1 MKNYVTEFFDN
12 SLFSDSQWQDKSV
25 LIIVPH
31 EDDELNL
38 TGATI
43 CNLLQHKIK
52 VRVVFCTNADRFDR
66 GELRVREAM
75 ASCKALG
82 MPRGNIIFLGYCNT
96 LRINKD
102 VHFYNGTTD
111 DILVTS
117 TRKLTET
124 YCPPEKPEFCFLHH
138 QIHHAYTKRNFRN
151 DIKEV
156 ISLYKPD
163 VIFVNDFDRHPDHR
177 AVSFIFEEALAKILQ
192 TPGNTYHPEVY
203 KGFAYNGAFLGK
215 RDFYTYLNLGGEER
229 ASAEYSNNSAYDT
242 DFPPYDWD
250 KRLRLPVPGK
260 FLSRTIKGSRLYPA
274 IKAYLS
280 QGLIHNAKRI
290 INSDQVFWQRRTDS
304 LSYQARFSV
313 SSGNGTVLNDFKLA
327 DCADILQEPANLDA
341 GTWIPDKSDPYKE
354 VFIQFHRPQKITRII
369 LHGNIDFNSRVLS
382 GFLTFSN
389 GKHLEFGSLRPG
401 AKPTIV
407 DFPLMENIVSIRLT
421 LLNTQGPK
429 AGLNEIEIY
438 EHKVAPTLFSFIKLM
453 VKDTFAYDYWVDNKV
468 EALYMNIYAHDST
481 GSHLYEGRIPER
493 YVFTYVGGKNFKVR
507 GSTIYLQKGFKE
519 GVVRVTDKEQPELFD
534 QIVIHRKS
542 YFALFRFKCVQA
554 FDALSTRIEHLAR
567 TKYYKKVVKE
577 KDPDL
582 GKIPE

>member
-1 MKNYVTEFFDN
+1 MKTFVTNFFDN
-12 SLFSDSQWQDKSV
+12 SLFSGSQWQDKSV
-25 LIIVPH
+25 MIIVPH

-52 VRVVFCTNADRFDR
+52 VRVVVCTNADRFDR
-66 GELRVREAM
+66 GELRVREGI

-82 MPRGNIIFLGYCNT
+82 IPDEDVIFLGYCNT
-96 LRINKD
+96 FRINKNL
-102 VHFYNGTTD
+102 HFYNGAAD
-111 DILVTS
+111 DIIVTS
-117 TRKLTET
+117 TRNMTET

-138 QIHHAYTKRNFRN
+138 KIHHKFTKKNFRY

-156 ISLYKPD
+156 LTMYKPD

-192 TPGNTYHPEVY
+192 TPGNAYTPEVY

-215 RDFYTYLNLGGEER
+215 RDFYASLNLAGEER

-250 KRLRLPVPGK
+250 KRLRLPVPVN
-260 FLSRTIKGSRLYPA
+260 FLSRTLKGSCLYPA
-274 IKAYLS
+274 IRAYLS

-290 INSDQVFWQRRTDS
+290 INSDQIFWRRRTDS
-304 LSYQARFSV
+304 LTYQAKISV
-313 SSGNGTVLNDFKLA
+313 SSGNGKVLNDFKLA
-327 DCADILQEPANLDA
+327 DCTDILKEPADLDA
-341 GTWIPDKSDPYKE
+341 GTWIPDKRDPYKE
-354 VFIQFHRPQKITRII
+354 IFLQFAKPQKITRII
-369 LHGNIDFNSRVLS
+369 LHGNVDFNSRVLT

-401 AKPTIV
+401 AKSTII
-407 DFPLMENIVSIRLT
+407 DFPLMENIVSVKLT
-421 LLNTQGPK
+421 LLNIQGPK

-438 EHKVAPTLFSFIKLM
+438 EHKIAPTLFSFIKIRI
-453 VKDTFAYDYWVDNKV
+453 KDTFAYDYWVNNKT
-468 EALYMNIYAHDST
+468 EDLYMNLYAYDAQGAHF
-481 GSHLYEGRIPER
+481 YEGRIPKN
-493 YVFTYVGGKNFKVR
+493 YIFTYVGGKNFKVK
-507 GSTIYLQKGFKE
+507 GSMVYLQKGFKE
-519 GVVRVTDKEQPELFD
+519 GVVRVTDALHPELFD

-542 YFALFRFKCVQA
+542 LWELFRFKFVQA
-554 FDALSTRIEHLAR
+554 CDAIFTRIEHLVKN
-567 TKYYKKVVKE
+567 KYYKKRIKE
-577 KDPDL
+577 KNPDL